1 MANGLVDSLLYP
13 LTTGLGVGDGAAAR
27 PTKKGPPNPN
37 FKGRVIVGLGQVYN
51 RVRVGLPLK

>member
-1 MANGLVDSLLYP
+1 M
-13 LTTGLGVGDGAAAR
+13 LGVGDGAAAR